1 MNVINLH
8 ALGSLTIPNTHGGK
22 CRKQTNP
29 EQEEE
34 LSHLVLS
41 ELSGQQKRN
50 PSEEAR
56 EAFIQQSDIK

>member
-8 ALGSLTIPNTHGGK
+8 ALGSLTIPNTSGGK

-41 ELSGQQKRN
+41 KLSGQQNRN
-50 PSEEAR
+50 LFEETR
-56 EAFIQQSDIK
+56 EVFIQQNGIK